1 MVLRKSAIS
10 VLATVALCAG
20 TLALGTTP
28 ASAGAATTTATVSG
42 SRPSWATPAAKV
54 GDAPAGQVI
63 GFRVYLRM
71 RNQAVMDATAQAVST
86 PGSATYHQYLTTAQ
100 VKAAFDPT
108 DAAVA
113 SVRSWLMGQH
123 LAVAAVPA
131 NNLYVSATGTV
142 AQVDHAFGVDLGLYS
157 VHGQS
162 QPLRSPDHELA
173 VPTSIGTLVSGVVG
187 TDQSGNLLKPDHIAA
202 DPSSGSGSGAGN
214 SSGASPQAVT
224 PASQSVPGVSKV
236 PQPDGFRNGTPC
248 SAYWGEQVDTKD
260 PGYTPTGPHLDYAPC
275 GYTPPQLRQAYGVDT
290 LVSQGLDGRSTT
302 VAIVDAYASPSI
314 YKDASTYA
322 TRNDPAH
329 PLTKSQFSQL
339 IYKPT
344 KALEGD
350 DECGA
355 NGWWGEET
363 LDVEAVH
370 AMAPGAHI
378 LFVGGS
384 DCLDQSLDV
393 ALNGV
398 VAGNLAQIV
407 SNSYGDA
414 GEDISADEVSAF
426 NAISESA
433 VLQGIGVYFSS
444 GDDGDEVAALGGAPT
459 PDFSATNPWVTA
471 VGGTT
476 TGIDQNGKAV
486 LTTGWETG
494 KSTLGHKKWIPKVP
508 GNYLYGSGGGTSRLY
523 TQPFYQRGIVPDSL
537 STQNQP
543 VAGVKG
549 RVVPDISMD
558 GDPNTGMLVGET
570 QTFPDGVYYDQYRIG
585 GTSLSSPLFAGFV
598 ALADDLVG
606 IHHGFIN
613 PTMYA
618 RIAGTPGITDVLPVS
633 SQGDIRVD
641 YVNGVDATDGLIRSL
656 RAFDDTAG
664 LAIHTTPGYD
674 NTTGLGVPNG
684 MQFLLRL

>member
-1 MVLRKSAIS
+1 MRKSAIS
-10 VLATVALCAG
+10 ILATVALCAG
-20 TLALGTTP
+20 TLAVGSAT
-28 ASAGAATTTATVSG
+28 AGAGPATAAVSG
-42 SRPSWATPAAKV
+42 SQPSWATPAARV
-54 GDAPAGQVI
+54 GDAPAGQRI
-63 GFRVYLRM
+63 SFRVYLRM
-71 RNQAVMDATAQAVST
+71 RNQAAMDATAQAVSS
-86 PGSATYHQYLTTAQ
+86 PGNAAYHHYLTTAQ
-100 VKAAFDPT
+100 VKASFDPT
-108 DAAVA
+108 DATVA
-113 SVRSWLMGQH
+113 SVRSWLTSQN
-123 LAVAAVPA
+123 LSVAGVPA

-142 AQVDHAFGVDLGLYS
+142 AQVNRAFGIDLGLYR
-157 VHGQS
+157 VAGQA
-162 QPLRSPDHELA
+162 QALRSPDHELA
-173 VPTSIGTLVSGVVG
+173 VPTSLAGVVAGVVG

-202 DPSSGSGSGAGN
+202 DPNTGTGAGT

-224 PASQSVPGVSKV
+224 PSSAAATGPAKV
-236 PQPDGFRNGTPC
+236 PQPDGFRNATPC

-275 GYTPPQLRQAYGVDT
+275 GYTPPQLRQAYGIDT
-290 LVSQGLDGRSTT
+290 LVNQGLDGRSAT

-322 TRNDPAH
+322 TRNDPTH
-329 PLTKSQFSQL
+329 PLAKSQFSQL

-344 KALEGD
+344 VALEGD
-350 DECGA
+350 DLCGA

-414 GEDISADEVSAF
+414 GEDVSADEVAAF
-426 NAISESA
+426 DTISESA
-433 VLQGIGVYFSS
+433 VLEGIGVYFSS
-444 GDDGDEVAALGGAPT
+444 GDDGDEVADLGGAPT

-471 VGGTT
+471 VGGTSI
-476 TGIDQNGKAV
+476 GIDQNGHLA
-486 LTTGWETG
+486 LATSWETG
-494 KSTLGHKKWIPKVP
+494 KSTLGHKKWIPKPP

-523 TQPFYQRGIVPDSL
+523 TQPFYQRGVVPDAL
-537 STQNQP
+537 SRQNQSA
-543 VAGVKG
+543 AGVKG

-598 ALADDLVG
+598 ALADDLLGV
-606 IHHGFIN
+606 HHGFVN

-618 RIAGTPGITDVLPVS
+618 DIAGTAGIDDVLPLS
-633 SQGDIRVD
+633 GHGDIRVD
-641 YVNGVDATDGLIRSL
+641 YVNGVDASNGLIRSL

-674 NTTGLGVPNG
+674 DTTGLGTPNG
-684 MQFLLRL
+684 LQFLLRL